1 MVQPNGYEV
10 LKAKF
15 LKLYANIPSPLRVEI
30 VAVVDNDPFS
40 WAACKAEIEHD
51 TEKAQVILRQ
61 LQKIGVL

>member
-1 MVQPNGYEV
+1 MEQATDYGV

-30 VAVVDNDPFS
+30 VAVVDNDSFS

>member
-1 MVQPNGYEV
+1 MEQSTGYEV

-15 LKLYANIPSPLRVEI
+15 LKLYANIPSPLRGEI

-51 TEKAQVILRQ
+51 TEKAQVILHQ

>member
-1 MVQPNGYEV
+1 MEQSADYKI

-15 LKLYANIPSPLRVEI
+15 LKGYANILSPLRVEI

-51 TEKAQVILRQ
+51 TEKAKVILRQ

>member
-1 MVQPNGYEV
+1 MEQSNDYEV

-15 LKLYANIPSPLRVEI
+15 LKVYANIPSPLRTEI

-51 TEKAQVILRQ
+51 TDKALVILRQ